1 MKKLLGILILGLLWC
16 HISFAAKFNP
26 YQPGDIVENEV
37 AYGKKAKFPL
47 PPGKFKVAV
56 VFKEREFHDTVLY
69 QLDENGV
76 MRWQV
81 HVYATG
87 RTQWQYWNP
96 PPFCKRTDVYFIKKK
111 LANKKYAC
119 WMVNHTRSD
128 IGADRGI
135 WKRVR
140 AYEVSNK
147 INQPDILVYSSHDYS
162 KGSKVFGSSYFY
174 NPELDGIPPPKNLEW
189 ATNEF
194 HMQRVH
200 KYPEHEE
207 FLKKFIST
215 SASLLKRF
223 NELNKIKGGT
233 TLNPEEHI
241 TQASINTEKKVS
253 SDSSEDISSQLK
265 SLKELLD
272 SGVITQEEFEKGK
285 KKLLNL

>member
-1 MKKLLGILILGLLWC
+1 
-16 HISFAAKFNP
+16 
-26 YQPGDIVENEV
+26 
-37 AYGKKAKFPL
+37 
-47 PPGKFKVAV
+47 
-56 VFKEREFHDTVLY
+56 
-69 QLDENGV
+69 

-87 RTQWQYWNP
+87 RTQWQYWNA

-111 LANKKYAC
+111 IANKKYAC

-128 IGADRGI
+128 IGAERGI

-147 INQPDILVYSSHDYS
+147 INHPDILVYSQHDYS

-200 KYPEHEE
+200 KYPEHEK

-215 SASLLKRF
+215 SASLLERF
-223 NELNKIKGGT
+223 NELNKIKGSV
-233 TLNPEEHI
+233 TLNPEEQI
-241 TQASINTEKKVS
+241 SQALINTEKKEKKVS
-253 SDSSEDISSQLK
+253 SDSSEDLVSQLK
-265 SLKELLD
+265 NLKELLD
-272 SGVITQEEFEKGK
+272 AGAITQVEYEKAK
-285 KKLLNL
+285 KKLLK